1 MKINLPILLTGFK
14 PGRSG
19 RRYTPGVYPTARR
32 KKRPDPQK
40 TLDRVL
46 ARGPEIASPCS
57 SLSCALPAANRA
69 TNARLKEKLIER
81 PIGLRIELES
91 PGESAPL
98 APASSRTIEPHMQLA
113 SGSHIP
119 DGLLA
124 ANALLS
130 EKLHQG
136 FAAPKSTLHQGFGV
150 AISSTPLGIISPL
163 YDDGTGSRYT
173 GKERDTESGNDY
185 FGARYYNSAT
195 GRFLSPDWSA
205 KEEPVPYAK
214 LDNPQ
219 SLNLYSY
226 VLNNPLSHVDPDGH
240 ETEEEKEKKIAEA
253 ARAQKGSDAYDQK
266 KTNISNM
273 QIFHSGSDKCNEFV
287 SDTVKSA
294 TGTRPVVEATGK
306 IATAA
311 QMADPNVKIVGLSAP
326 EPMSNAKPGDVVAQI
341 HGTEPNGNV
350 DAHVGI
356 IVGLP
361 TANSQGANCFGRR
374 LRGRANRG

>member
-1 MKINLPILLTGFK
+1 M
-14 PGRSG
+14 
-19 RRYTPGVYPTARR
+19 
-32 KKRPDPQK
+32 Q
-40 TLDRVL
+40 
-46 ARGPEIASPCS
+46 
-57 SLSCALPAANRA
+57 
-69 TNARLKEKLIER
+69 
-81 PIGLRIELES
+81 
-91 PGESAPL
+91 
-98 APASSRTIEPHMQLA
+98 MQLSSEA
-113 SGSHIP
+113 QIP
-119 DGLLA
+119 DGMLA
-124 ANALLS
+124 AIALRN
-130 EKLHQG
+130 EKPRLGVPSWNPALHQG
-136 FAAPKSTLHQGFGV
+136 IDASNSTIVLGLQSTAALN
-150 AISSTPLGIISPL
+150 GI
-163 YDDGTGSRYT
+163 GSRST

-240 ETEEEKEKKIAEA
+240 ETEEEKEKKIAAA

>member
-1 MKINLPILLTGFK
+1 MQ
-14 PGRSG
+14 
-19 RRYTPGVYPTARR
+19 TAFSTR
-32 KKRPDPQK
+32 
-40 TLDRVL
+40 
-46 ARGPEIASPCS
+46 
-57 SLSCALPAANRA
+57 
-69 TNARLKEKLIER
+69 
-81 PIGLRIELES
+81 
-91 PGESAPL
+91 
-98 APASSRTIEPHMQLA
+98 
-113 SGSHIP
+113 IP
-119 DGLLA
+119 DGFMA
-124 ANALLS
+124 AMCLEDEKPHRGVPTRKSAPYQGQSVCNSTTALGL
-130 EKLHQG
+130 Q
-136 FAAPKSTLHQGFGV
+136 STAV
-150 AISSTPLGIISPL
+150 VNRI
-163 YDDGTGSRYT
+163 GSRST

-240 ETEEEKEKKIAEA
+240 ETEEEKEKKIAAA

>member
-1 MKINLPILLTGFK
+1 MSTTMTQFVADAL
-14 PGRSG
+14 
-19 RRYTPGVYPTARR
+19 
-32 KKRPDPQK
+32 
-40 TLDRVL
+40 
-46 ARGPEIASPCS
+46 SPAP
-57 SLSCALPAANRA
+57 ALP
-69 TNARLKEKLIER
+69 
-81 PIGLRIELES
+81 
-91 PGESAPL
+91 
-98 APASSRTIEPHMQLA
+98 
-113 SGSHIP
+113 SH
-119 DGLLA
+119 
-124 ANALLS
+124 
-130 EKLHQG
+130 
-136 FAAPKSTLHQGFGV
+136 F
-150 AISSTPLGIISPL
+150 
-163 YDDGTGSRYT
+163 T

-185 FGARYYNSAT
+185 MFARYYNSAT

-240 ETEEEKEKKIAEA
+240 ETEEEKEKKIAAA